1 MTEFR
6 WISFRNNRIRY
17 LESGLLHGMTKLWRF
32 SASRNRIEVIP
43 TGFFRDTTELR
54 EMYFY
59 NNRIRM
65 VGWRL
70 TNWLKGLKVAAFYGN
85 PCTEISIY
93 DGVDITAKLTR
104 EFQTKCSVD
113 CRHAE
118 IAKRKSKG
126 ELEQDFK
133 RYQKCGGE
141 TPSRQNSNESS
152 E

>member
-1 MTEFR
+1 
-6 WISFRNNRIRY
+6 
-17 LESGLLHGMTKLWRF
+17 
-32 SASRNRIEVIP
+32 
-43 TGFFRDTTELR
+43 
-54 EMYFY
+54 
-59 NNRIRM
+59 M
-65 VGWRL
+65 VGSKL
-70 TNWLKGLKVAAFYGN
+70 TSWLPELKVATFFGN

-126 ELEQDFK
+126 ELEKDLK

-141 TPSRQNSNESS
+141 TGNQIGYESS